1 MKLNELSSIAN
12 KGKKRL
18 GRGTGSGKGKTS
30 GKGHKGQKARSGA
43 VIKGFEGGQTPVY
56 MRVPH
61 RGFNNIFKK
70 HYKVLTTDSI
80 QNMCVSGTLD
90 PKSVITKEIL
100 ISKKIAKKN
109 ESVKIVMGKR
119 PVEIEFKMEADKASE
134 RAKKYLK

>member
-80 QNMCVSGTLD
+80 QNMCVNMWNYF
-90 PKSVITKEIL
+90 IL
-100 ISKKIAKKN
+100 IPKIVHWLKQKKN
-109 ESVKIVMGKR
+109 GMDIL
-119 PVEIEFKMEADKASE
+119 PIFI
-134 RAKKYLK
+134 